1 MTTND
6 ERLLQL
12 IRWDRWL
19 QRRNPRWLWAET
31 TALAIGFAC
40 LADGLAA
47 LSLEWFPPNPAC
59 PIVYDFAWCLDTT
72 GLSPW
77 PVVWGWVAGVVL
89 VSSVEFI
96 KWRRQC
102 KSDFQRQPSHRW

>member
-12 IRWDRWL
+12 IRLDRWL
-19 QRRNPRWLWAET
+19 QRRNPRRQWAET

-40 LADGLAA
+40 LADVLTV
-47 LSLEWFPPNPAC
+47 LSLEWFPPDPAC
-59 PIVYDFAWCLDTT
+59 QIVYDFALCLDTT

-77 PVVWGWVAGVVL
+77 PVILGWVAIIVLIVL
-89 VSSVEFI
+89 VELI
-96 KWRRQC
+96 QC
-102 KSDFQRQPSHRW
+102 SRPTASG